1 MINLNDID
9 LMIARGRYS
18 TIRAAHEDAKHALS
32 KLCGQLGA
40 TAAQVLRRMQPD
52 NDDVPESVADLME
65 GCRNTLTLMDACV
78 AEIEELA
85 KQRATL
91 KGAAWGKRP

>member
-1 MINLNDID
+1 MIDLDNNE

-18 TIRAAHEDAKHALS
+18 TVRGQHEDAKLALS

-52 NDDVPESVADLME
+52 NDDVPESVAELME

-85 KQRATL
+85 KQRAAL
-91 KGAAWGKRP
+91 RGPAWGKRP